1 MSHRS
6 LIWLN
11 SNTFRFNGPEQVTSC
26 QKIRNLLQFTAAKEA
41 GISYLFSASAA
52 AWEAVHY

>member
-11 SNTFRFNGPEQVTSC
+11 SNTFHFNGPQQVTAC
-26 QKIRNLLQFTAAKEA
+26 QKLCNLWQFTAAKEA
-41 GISYLFSASAA
+41 EISYLLSASAA
-52 AWEAVHY
+52 AWDVVHY